1 VTANAV
7 LVTGGSGFVGAA
19 TTRAL
24 IADAAVSRLRLLIHD
39 NVPPEPA
46 GKRVE
51 HIRGDL
57 ADARS
62 LGNLCEGIDTVV
74 HLATHIS
81 DDAEKC
87 NAVNATG
94 TEALVATANSAGVK
108 RLIYV
113 SSAAVYGYAVHSGAS
128 EDQATVA
135 PATPIS
141 RSRARA
147 EEAVINSGGIVL
159 RPLFV
164 YGNGDTKFI
173 PLLMRALSR
182 LPFLVDRGKA
192 RLSVVPVDDL
202 ATTLTTLVHT
212 EWDAANAGPYHITDG
227 SPITFRDLATALANT
242 LGMTVPRRSI
252 PYPLARL
259 VLRLAGTRALGS
271 RRWSESAAHRLFLVT
286 HDHFYNDSRL
296 STLIG
301 SHSSSRFE
309 SRIGDYSDWY
319 RSFLP
324 SSRKAVAA

>member
-1 VTANAV
+1 
-7 LVTGGSGFVGAA
+7 
-19 TTRAL
+19 
-24 IADAAVSRLRLLIHD
+24 VS
-39 NVPPEPA
+39 N
-46 GKRVE
+46 RVE

-62 LGNLCEGIDTVV
+62 LGDLCNGIDTVV

-87 NAVNATG
+87 NAVNVVG
-94 TEALVATANSAGVK
+94 TEALVSAANSAGVK
-108 RLIYV
+108 RLIYL
-113 SSAAVYGYAVHSGAS
+113 SSAAVYGYAVHRGAR

-141 RSRARA
+141 RSRALA
-147 EEAVINSGGIVL
+147 EEAVIESGGIVL

-173 PLLMRALSR
+173 PLVIRALGR
-182 LPFLVDRGKA
+182 VPFLVDRGNA

-202 ATTLTTLVHT
+202 ATTIAALVHA
-212 EWDAANAGPYHITDG
+212 EWDAPSAGPYHITDG
-227 SPITFRDLATALANT
+227 NPVTFLDLATALANT
-242 LGMTVPRRSI
+242 LGLAVPRLSI

-259 VLRLAGTRALGS
+259 VMRLAGIRALGS
-271 RRWSESAAHRLFLVT
+271 QRWSDSAAHRLFLVT

-296 STLIG
+296 SALIG

-309 SRIGDYSDWY
+309 SRIGDYADWY
-319 RSFLP
+319 RSFQP
-324 SSRKAVAA
+324 QSGKAVAA